1 MSNKKQNTNNK
12 EYSARLMAV
21 QAYYQNVHDNKPL
34 RIVIEECLN
43 RGKPVDTDGD
53 DLCAP
58 DKMLFKKIVS
68 GVDTHLA
75 QIDEMLKAHKSGK
88 ELEPLLRSILMCS
101 IGEILFNPEIDAPL
115 IINDYLNITHDF
127 YEKQQVSL
135 VNAVLDNVAK
145 ALRPL

>member
-1 MSNKKQNTNNK
+1 MNNKKQNTNNK

-21 QAYYQNVHDNKPL
+21 QAYYQNIHDNKPS
-34 RIVIEECLN
+34 RVVIEEYLN

-68 GVDTHLA
+68 GVDGHLA
-75 QIDEMLKAHKSGK
+75 QIDEMLKAHKSDK
-88 ELEPLLRSILMCS
+88 AIEPLLRSILTCS
-101 IGEILFNPEIDAPL
+101 IGEVLFHTEMDAPL
-115 IINDYLNITHDF
+115 IINDYLNITHGF

-135 VNAVLDNVAK
+135 VNAVLDNVTK
-145 ALRPL
+145 AIRPA